1 MDAVILFMYNRA
13 PMPEVPLPNLR
24 REELLRSIQFHLLVT
39 RRELLS
45 PVDWALSLCN
55 PFWRIYVNEDSG
67 ARVVHEGRTLRLR
80 PGVLYVLPGWVSF
93 QTETSRP
100 IVQNYIHFDVTGFP
114 PSLLR
119 QAFPGPITIPSGS
132 LMGDVRESWLAG
144 QRDESLPSLRQFILA
159 GALVHV
165 VMAMLLSGLKSEE
178 EQACFRW
185 IDESG
190 EIGPALRGIESSL
203 CPPPTNAQLAALCH
217 LSKSHFIR
225 RFHRTVGMAPAE
237 YGRDRRIAIAARLL
251 HDDKLTIDQ
260 IAEQT
265 GFSDR
270 FHFSRAFKTRL
281 GLSPA
286 KYRQT
291 CI

>member
-1 MDAVILFMYNRA
+1 MDEVIQIMYNHA
-13 PMPEVPLPNLR
+13 LMKEPPQPNLR
-24 REELLRSIQFHLLVT
+24 REELLRSIQFHLLLT
-39 RRELLS
+39 RRELIS
-45 PVDWALSLCN
+45 PAEWALSLCN

-67 ARVVHEGRTLRLR
+67 ARVIHEGRTLHLR
-80 PGVLYVLPGWVSF
+80 PGVLYVLPGWVAF

-100 IVQNYIHFDVTGFP
+100 IVQNYLHFDVTGFP
-114 PSLLR
+114 PSLLQR
-119 QAFPGPITIPSGS
+119 AFPGPIAIPSSS
-132 LMGDVRESWLAG
+132 LMADVREGWLSG
-144 QRDESLPSLRQFILA
+144 QKEASVPGLRQFIVA

-165 VMAMLLSGLKSEE
+165 VMAALLSGLKSEE

-190 EIGPALRGIESSL
+190 EIGPALRGIESCL
-203 CPPPTNAQLAALCH
+203 CPPPTNDQLAALCH

-225 RFHRTVGMAPAE
+225 RFRRTVGMAPSE

-251 HDDKLTIDQ
+251 HDEKLTIDQ

-265 GFSDR
+265 GFCDR
-270 FHFSRAFKTRL
+270 FHFSRTFKTRL

-286 KYRQT
+286 KYRQS
-291 CI
+291 CL

>member
-1 MDAVILFMYNRA
+1 MKDE
-13 PMPEVPLPNLR
+13 PHPNLR
-24 REELLRSIQFHLLVT
+24 REELLRSIQFHPLLT
-39 RRELLS
+39 RRDRLTPS
-45 PVDWALSLCN
+45 KWAFSLCN
-55 PFWRIYVNEDSG
+55 PFWRIYVNEDPG
-67 ARVVHEGRTLRLR
+67 ARVIHNDRALPLR
-80 PGVLYVLPGWVSF
+80 PGMLYVLPGWVAF

-119 QAFPGPITIPSGS
+119 QVFAGPITMPASSLLADLQATWLEGQKKESIPG
-132 LMGDVRESWLAG
+132 LL
-144 QRDESLPSLRQFILA
+144 QFIVA

-165 VMAMLLSGLKSEE
+165 VMAALLAGLNRED

-190 EIGPALRGIESSL
+190 EIGPALHGIETCL
-203 CPPPTNAQLAALCH
+203 RPPPNNNQLAALCH

-225 RFHRTVGMAPAE
+225 RFHRTVGMTPAE

-251 HDDKLTIDQ
+251 HNENLTIDE
-260 IAEQT
+260 IAEST

-270 FHFSRAFKTRL
+270 FHFSRAFKARL
-281 GLSPA
+281 GISPA
-286 KYRQT
+286 KYRNAYSRSDR
-291 CI
+291 

>member
-1 MDAVILFMYNRA
+1 MKET
-13 PMPEVPLPNLR
+13 PPPNLR
-24 REELLRSIQFHLLVT
+24 QEELLRSIQFHLLVT
-39 RRELLS
+39 RREPLTPS
-45 PVDWALSLCN
+45 EWVYSLCN

-67 ARVVHEGRTLRLR
+67 ARVVHEGRTLHLR
-80 PGVLYVLPGWVSF
+80 PGTLYVLPGWVSF

-100 IVQNYIHFDVTGFP
+100 IVQNYIHFDITGFP

-119 QAFPGPITIPSGS
+119 QAFPGPIIVPESP
-132 LMGDVRESWLAG
+132 LIADVRESWLAS
-144 QRDESLPSLRQFILA
+144 QREESMPGLRQFVIA
-159 GALVHV
+159 GALMHV
-165 VMAMLLSGLKSEE
+165 VMAVLLSGLKSEE
-178 EQACFRW
+178 EQACLRW

-190 EIGPALRGIESSL
+190 EIGPALRGIESCL
-203 CPPPTNAQLAALCH
+203 CPPPTNDQLAALCH

-225 RFHRTVGMAPAE
+225 RFHHTVGMAPAE

-251 HDDKLTIDQ
+251 HDEKLTIDQ

-270 FHFSRAFKTRL
+270 FHFSRAFKARL

-286 KYRQT
+286 KYRQSYM
-291 CI
+291 